1 MFDIW
6 GAMEEKTPQI
16 AIMIGCPDK
25 PSAIEDGSLQIKAD
39 QVYEWF
45 IENEEY
51 PQRAEKYMQFDGKP
65 LLMVYLGTPT
75 FISDRN
81 PLEVWNDER
90 FTVRYVTGYIT
101 EQSSLRDSETLESIY
116 GYWSWEDRGAD
127 HCCFLPRTG

>member
-1 MFDIW
+1 M
-6 GAMEEKTPQI
+6 KT
-16 AIMIGCPDK
+16 AVFR
-25 PSAIEDGSLQIKAD
+25 IKAD

-101 EQSSLRDSETLESIY
+101 EQSSLRDSRNAGKHLRILELGGSGRADVCRES
-116 GYWSWEDRGAD
+116 GYKAAGGDD